1 MISAAITLP
10 IIGSLLLLAIPNRDG
25 SKDSLVR
32 WVALG
37 ASLVTFAVTLVLWA
51 GYDPANPAFQ
61 FVERAPWI
69 PQFGIDYYV
78 GIDGLL
84 EGLCP
89 PYVTDMD
96 AAVDQL
102 IEEKLRELV
111 PVAAQVFVPPGTE
124 DPSDFVSYDIHSAE
138 IYGFAYWLVR
148 YSGYTVEP
156 PDAPDGL
163 RHKLREARKRCRE
176 LAQAIFESF
185 PHAHTPKIR
194 ALLRKWD
201 DDGLG

>member
-1 MISAAITLP
+1 MQVVLLTFENRPTLERLMADWEKWREGLKESAP
-10 IIGSLLLLAIPNRDG
+10 P
-25 SKDSLVR
+25 
-32 WVALG
+32 
-37 ASLVTFAVTLVLWA
+37 
-51 GYDPANPAFQ
+51 GYDP
-61 FVERAPWI
+61 
-69 PQFGIDYYV
+69 
-78 GIDGLL
+78 
-84 EGLCP
+84 
-89 PYVTDMD
+89 
-96 AAVDQL
+96 
-102 IEEKLRELV
+102 
-111 PVAAQVFVPPGTE
+111 
-124 DPSDFVSYDIHSAE
+124 E